1 MKSEPKKKI
10 EDGILLLSKRI
21 QVLKHELWEKEDKI
35 EQLQKHVLWLET
47 ESQLNKKER
56 SDSKDEQLLKLNE
69 ENKALRQQNDDSFKS
84 HQHELK
90 QKEDKIEQLLK
101 HVLWLEAESNKINDR
116 DK

>member
-1 MKSEPKKKI
+1 MSSIESIKAGEMKSEPKKKI

-56 SDSKDEQLLKLNE
+56 NDSKDEQLLKLNE
-69 ENKALRQQNDDSFKS
+69 ENKALRRQNDSFKS
-84 HQHELK
+84 QHHELK
-90 QKEDKIEQLLK
+90 QKEDKIEQL
-101 HVLWLEAESNKINDR
+101 
-116 DK
+116 